1 MQKKVFKKKRE
12 SQILLKQELK
22 NVFGSEEEV
31 TMATIS
37 LLGTLIQ
44 KYVANWVLLGYSV
57 LTILLVFSCFQEKR
71 RLKKKAT

>member
-1 MQKKVFKKKRE
+1 MYLGVRKK
-12 SQILLKQELK
+12 
-22 NVFGSEEEV
+22 V

-37 LLGTLIQ
+37 LLGNLIQ